1 MNEKINFN
9 NEVILI
15 HDNICVVLDDYENL
29 YYVDN
34 GGIEGAYEIGDC
46 VNFDDLTPLSE
57 LEDEILKNAIY
68 DELN

>member
-1 MNEKINFN
+1 MDKINFN

-15 HDNICVVLDDYENL
+15 HGNICVVLDDYENL

-34 GGIEGAYEIGDC
+34 GGIESAYEIGDC
-46 VNFDDLTPLSE
+46 VSSEDLTPLSE
-57 LEDEILKNAIY
+57 LENTELKNAIY

>member
-1 MNEKINFN
+1 MNEKINFS

-15 HDNICVVLDDYENL
+15 HDNICVVLDDYDNL

-34 GGIEGAYEIGDC
+34 GDINSAYEIGDC
-46 VNFDDLTPLSE
+46 VNTEDLTPLSD
-57 LEDEILKNAIY
+57 LEDEILRNTIY